1 MAQFPYQ
8 MEAPQR
14 QVVLQAIQEVCSHR
28 SWCLLAD
35 SPDRKRWARHG
46 STRFLWNPANVDAAM
61 RYVIE
66 EKGEPMALFV
76 EPAR

>member
-1 MAQFPYQ
+1 
-8 MEAPQR
+8 
-14 QVVLQAIQEVCSHR
+14 
-28 SWCLLAD
+28 LLAD

-66 EKGEPMALFV
+66 EQGEPMALFV